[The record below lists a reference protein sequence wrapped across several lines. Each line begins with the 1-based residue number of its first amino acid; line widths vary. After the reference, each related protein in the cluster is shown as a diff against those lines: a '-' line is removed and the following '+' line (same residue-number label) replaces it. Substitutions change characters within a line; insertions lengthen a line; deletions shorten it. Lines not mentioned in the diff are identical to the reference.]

1 MKEEVGKV
9 KLILDYY
16 NGTDQYTD
24 GDVEND
30 ILDIVQSG
38 EDFDA
43 AIERDGRWPVLY
55 HLSKRRE
62 TIIQPMNISKTDTV
76 LEIGS
81 GCGALTG
88 ALAEK
93 AQRVDCIELSKRRS
107 LINAYRHKNYNNIR
121 IIVANFNDVVF
132 EDQYDVIT
140 LIGVLEYAGSYMK
153 TDNPY
158 LDLLKRV
165 RDLIK
170 PGGRLYI
177 AIENRFGLKYFAGCS
192 EDHTGRE
199 FDGIEGYHFSDK
211 VRTFSK
217 AELTEL
223 LYKAGYEKSRFFY
236 PFPDYKLPTT
246 IFSDE
251 FLPKPGQLN
260 EAGANYGQPRHQ
272 YFNEVI
278 AFAHMKSGEDF
289 KQFSNSYLIEVKT
302 RGTE

>member
-1 MKEEVGKV
+1 MIEEVGKV

-16 NGTDQYTD
+16 NGSDLYSD
-24 GDVEND
+24 GEVEND
-30 ILDIVQSG
+30 ILNIVQSG

-43 AIERDGRWPVLY
+43 AIERDDRWPVLY

-62 TIIQPMNISKTDTV
+62 AIIQPMDIAKTDIV

-81 GCGALTG
+81 GCGAVTG

-93 AQRVDCIELSKRRS
+93 AHSVDCIELSKQRS
-107 LINAYRHKNYNNIR
+107 LINAYRHKNYNNVR
-121 IIVANFNDVVF
+121 IIAANFNDVVF
-132 EDQYDVIT
+132 ENQYDVIT
-140 LIGVLEYAGSYMK
+140 LIGVLEYAGSYMNAG
-153 TDNPY
+153 NPY

-165 RDLIK
+165 RELIK
-170 PGGRLYI
+170 SGGKLYL
-177 AIENRFGLKYFAGCS
+177 AIENRFGMKYFAGCT

-199 FDGIEGYHFSDK
+199 FDGIEGYHISDE

-217 AELTEL
+217 AELTEVL
-223 LYKAGYEKSRFFY
+223 HEAGYEKLKFFY

-251 FLPKPGQLN
+251 FLPRPGQLN

-272 YFNEVI
+272 YFNEI
-278 AFAHMKSGEDF
+278 MAFAHMKSGEDF
-289 KQFSNSYLIEVKT
+289 KQFSNSYLIEAKT
-302 RGTE
+302 RETK